1 MAHRRRRLYE
11 DQGARTSILAG
22 AAAPRPDTLTQ
33 TGQITSHMPLADG
46 AGHTFFKR
54 QPEPG
59 DRRPHR
65 AIAQPNTVRRQQ
77 PCPQRR
83 QREVWVGLDVYRQ
96 RALLRW
102 RQLARPVPP
111 SRTGAPLAGPAAA
124 DQRLV
129 NVGHADPQQCRRS
142 ARRHAAVNRRENP
155 RPQILRIALPLTP
168 SHRRPQHLVSGN
180 TESHF
185 PSLWNPP
192 ATDSTQCG
200 YALEYQVILLGALSN
215 SRSRLAAG
223 RPT

>member
-1 MAHRRRRLYE
+1 M
-11 DQGARTSILAG
+11 
-22 AAAPRPDTLTQ
+22 
-33 TGQITSHMPLADG
+33 
-46 AGHTFFKR
+46 
-54 QPEPG
+54 
-59 DRRPHR
+59 
-65 AIAQPNTVRRQQ
+65 
-77 PCPQRR
+77 
-83 QREVWVGLDVYRQ
+83 GLDVYRQ

-111 SRTGAPLAGPAAA
+111 SRTGAPLAGPAAP

-142 ARRHAAVNRRENP
+142 TRRHAAVNRRENP

-200 YALEYQVILLGALSN
+200 YALAAYNETLPPDERKAMIEQ
-215 SRSRLAAG
+215 LAIIKQEAA
-223 RPT
+223 RYWD